1 MPTQGFSMKQLADM
15 INGILGR
22 NVLTE
27 HQLQQIME
35 GAKRANQAGGMS
47 AVLDYLIKVTQAD
60 VDKRELQKFADQIQA
75 NPRLGL
81 EILKG
86 RKSANLKRRK

>member
-1 MPTQGFSMKQLADM
+1 MKQLADM

-27 HQLQQIME
+27 HQLQQIMI
-35 GAKRANQAGGMS
+35 GAQKANQQGGMN
-47 AVLDYLIKVTQAD
+47 AVLDYLLKVTQAD
-60 VDKRELQKFADQIQA
+60 IDKRELKRFADQIQA
-75 NPRLGL
+75 NPQLGM

-86 RKSANLKRRK
+86 KQKPHLKKRRR